1 MTPSQMQMARALRQ
15 KTQRP
20 EKSWHVA
27 IVREKFCNTFSV
39 IYGLVVSKDAQVN
52 VVHIADWTIFLV
64 TGLKLSKHVPF
75 VRIVTRTGS
84 IFFHYLS
91 LTSLLRKKKKCDC
104 KTIELCHFA
113 DREPE
118 VPKLALEYK
127 GLCKCGGPKRPVVSL
142 SLNDSL
148 QTRSNCS
155 HFCFLFH
162 FQGNRRHFEICGRSY
177 NLVTLLL
184 VSRMAR

>member
-1 MTPSQMQMARALRQ
+1 MYRNVLYATSN
-15 KTQRP
+15 
-20 EKSWHVA
+20 VA
-27 IVREKFCNTFSV
+27 HFAN
-39 IYGLVVSKDAQVN
+39 
-52 VVHIADWTIFLV
+52 WMIFVV
-64 TGLKLSKHVPF
+64 TGLFRVIVRF
-75 VRIVTRTGS
+75 VCVVTGAGS
-84 IFFHYLS
+84 ISFYYLS
-91 LTSLLRKKKKCDC
+91 LTSLLSKKRTKCDC
-104 KTIELCHFA
+104 ETLKLCHSA
-113 DREPE
+113 AHESEP
-118 VPKLALEYK
+118 PKLNLEYK
-127 GLCKCGGPKRPVVSL
+127 RLCNCGGPHRPVVSL